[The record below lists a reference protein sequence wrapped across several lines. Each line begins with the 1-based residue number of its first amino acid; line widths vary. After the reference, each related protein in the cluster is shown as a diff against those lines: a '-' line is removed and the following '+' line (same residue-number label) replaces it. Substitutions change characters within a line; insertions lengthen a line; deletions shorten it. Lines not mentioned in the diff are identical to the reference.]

1 MVNAEKLDW
10 LNLPEG
16 STQVPRNPEN
26 AGQAVLVLGVMGGAS
41 AGDSFCHQSGVP

>member
-26 AGQAVLVLGVMGGAS
+26 AIARLSLCWV
-41 AGDSFCHQSGVP
+41 